1 MSYFRSSQELSPPNW
16 VSLHQIVRNTP
27 SSMLPQVS
35 CHGIQHYSEHDQ
47 GWTSSHV
54 TRPHPYSTISC
65 DETTP
70 IINDFMC
77 TCRRS
82 LSHNQMLAPLLHIS
96 SFIMTSLSPKRDP
109 IRTAG
114 EMIMTCSTLCAAAY
128 EILFD
133 IMWDHL
139 HLHSKWHFEP
149 VIE

>member
-1 MSYFRSSQELSPPNW
+1 MSYFRSSRELSPPNL
-16 VSLHQIVRNTP
+16 VSLRQIVRNTP

-35 CHGIQHYSEHDQ
+35 CHGVQRYLEHDW

-54 TRPHPYSTISC
+54 TRPHPYSMISC
-65 DETTP
+65 ETTP

-82 LSHNQMLAPLLHIS
+82 LSHNQMLAPLLHIN

-114 EMIMTCSTLCAAAY
+114 ETIMTCSTLCAAAY